1 MVWKNTGGKREGLYV
16 EHCETELA
24 EGAKPV
30 SAAVRALILLCIYS
44 VLSFLV
50 TLFKK
55 NATKNSQFTFYSNYM
70 LWKDKIALPQCVY
83 AHKSE

>member
-1 MVWKNTGGKREGLYV
+1 MVWKNTRGKREGLYV
-16 EHCETELA
+16 EHCETEFA

-30 SAAVRALILLCIYS
+30 GVAVRALILLCIYS

-50 TLFKK
+50 TLLKK
-55 NATKNSQFTFYSNYM
+55 NVTKNSQFTFYSNCM
-70 LWKDKIALPQCVY
+70 LWKDKIAPPQCVY